1 MHNPKLRRLNQID
14 TSPTPAPSTA
24 SPLHHTPRN
33 VAESPSLSSATRFPW
48 TGATAHF
55 DSPHPPVPSSSSAPS
70 AWPEDPADAY
80 CASPVSTTDSFS
92 YAQAVAPGTH
102 GLKSRRD
109 TMGNGTAAANGAG
122 SPTITHASS
131 LARRHSPGSSPV
143 GSTASVSTNSAFI
156 GGAFAGGRSS
166 RKGSLSN
173 GTAPVFGRRWRSSR
187 LLLLVVGACVVWWVA
202 GVLKADKEPRKKLM
216 HRWWEAEETSADD
229 LSALLPRPT
238 LPPRPPRPKPPPPP
252 NAHTLPQLLKLPS
265 SLSPSSSSFRANA
278 DWTAI
283 LHLTSSSQLLS
294 SHLHPVLQSL
304 SSQSPLP
311 PSRIFLLCPSGL
323 EPQPSVLAPF
333 QPLVG
338 TLPYS
343 PSQPP
348 LLALAQAAQGQITTS
363 FLLFV
368 DGHLPATSALGKD
381 YVKTLLHAAGTKEY
395 GAALLS
401 AGGLSLRSSSPASPS
416 SSFSSASCIFPAL
429 SSPATASPISVPS
442 TPFLLPLS
450 WLLPRSHTAS
460 SSPSQN
466 ERPIT
471 LTSPTILQGLP
482 LASLP
487 LELALSSALW
497 SKSAIPAYALPI
509 PFGVSVNDGAAV
521 DGWSCERLR
530 RNLEGED
537 LRGEKALV
545 RGMLSREKGAGEG
558 LRRIKGD
565 RKKGGMAGTANAGTR
580 SSPSEEAM
588 ERTRRMR
595 EGSFVLLLSGKE
607 ELEAARKVACR
618 FAAGADEEVEG
629 GAGDEDGAERP
640 HRELRVVV
648 ADYDPAQD
656 HTRDSMGCHL
666 DVTPLGLLP
675 SSSDADADSET
686 ANSSASA
693 SISLA
698 LVDLLETRL
707 SPSPAVVLY
716 LTDGPRAREYEE
728 VLRWLGG
735 HFGAKK
741 GGGGER
747 WSRIRAERELTRGG
761 ELGRGRM
768 TVVGMGREELGRA
781 EWMGTL
787 GIEALRHWHTPRI
800 DLSVV
805 TNDRPVSL
813 HRLLSSLQTAHYYGD
828 DVALSLNLEQT
839 TDRLTHRLVDDLRWP
854 HGTLSL
860 RHRILLGG
868 LMPAIVESWYPASN
882 DTYGVLLEDDVEVSP
897 LFYGWLKLA
906 ILRYRYTAAG
916 RAASPRL
923 FGISLYQQ
931 KNIELRLEG
940 RQPFDAHRLFSALSL
955 HSTTPYLSQIPC
967 SWGAA
972 YFPEHWREFHTY
984 LSLRLS
990 ELALPISEPLVPSIR
1005 SNRWPRSWK
1014 KYFIELAYLRGYS
1027 MLYPNYPGFES
1038 LSTNHLEKGTHVH
1051 TSRVDEKKKALFEVP
1066 LLDADASLVDSLPS
1080 GQLPAWESLPVL
1092 DLWGALASSEELIE
1106 RGWQTTRMLG
1116 SCKALPDLTLPRPR
1130 YDARELLCRRMW
1142 DRETEGRLVEA
1153 QPLRVQV
1160 PPSHP
1165 EADQGRAEAAKA
1177 EQEQAREQE
1186 PKQERD
1192 QLQETDVVA
1201 GAGEAVVDPE
1211 RPRVPVRRPASDSDD
1226 ADHDDGGGDSAR
1238 ARLPP
1243 ARAHH
1248 HAHEDVLIHL
1258 SEDEQGGRRRGALF
1272 DEDEAAGRRRRAVDL
1287 APGAREQRD
1296 EEVAQEEEEE
1306 EVELGL
1312 DEVEQEQE
1320 KGHGEQEDD
1329 VVTVEAVPTIVGL
1342 DLDGTTTA
1350 PEGADLR
1357 RGTRWERV
1365 VE

>member
-14 TSPTPAPSTA
+14 TSPSPAPSTA

-33 VAESPSLSSATRFPW
+33 IADSPSLSSATRFPW
-48 TGATAHF
+48 TGPPAHF
-55 DSPHPPVPSSSSAPS
+55 DSPSPLPPVPSSSSAPS
-70 AWPEDPADAY
+70 AWTDDPADAY
-80 CASPVSTTDSFS
+80 CASPVSTSDSFS
-92 YAQAVAPGTH
+92 YAQTVASGAH

-109 TMGNGTAAANGAG
+109 TMANGTAAANGAG
-122 SPTITHASS
+122 SPTLTHASS
-131 LARRHSPGSSPV
+131 LARRHSPGSSPG
-143 GSTASVSTNSAFI
+143 GSNASVPSNGAFI
-156 GGAFAGGRSS
+156 GGAFAGGRGS
-166 RKGSLSN
+166 RRGSFSG
-173 GTAPVFGRRWRSSR
+173 GTAPAFGRRWRCSR
-187 LLLLVVGACVVWWVA
+187 LLLLVVAACVVWWVA
-202 GVLKADKEPRKKLM
+202 GSLKADKEPRKKLM
-216 HRWWEAEETSADD
+216 HRWWEAEETPAED

-238 LPPRPPRPKPPPPP
+238 LPPRPPRPKPPPPS

-265 SLSPSSSSFRANA
+265 TLSPSSSSFRANA

-311 PSRIFLLCPSGL
+311 PSRILLLCPSGL

-348 LLALAQAAQGQITTS
+348 LLALAQAAQSQITTS

-368 DGHLPATSALGKD
+368 DGHLPATSPLGKD

-401 AGGLSLRSSSPASPS
+401 AGGLSLPPSSPSSPS
-416 SSFSSASCIFPAL
+416 SSFSSASCVFPAL
-429 SSPATASPISVPS
+429 SSPATASLISVPS

-450 WLLPRSHTAS
+450 WLLPRSHSPS
-460 SSPSQN
+460 SSTSQN
-466 ERPIT
+466 ERPVT

-509 PFGVSVNDGAAV
+509 PFGGSANDGAAAV

-530 RNLEGED
+530 RSLEGED
-537 LRGEKALV
+537 LGGDKALV

-565 RKKGGMAGTANAGTR
+565 RKKGGMGGTSAASGTR
-580 SSPSEEAM
+580 TSPSEEAR

-618 FAAGADEEVEG
+618 FAAGADDEVEDSAEG
-629 GAGDEDGAERP
+629 EDGAGRP

-656 HTRDSMGCHL
+656 RTRDSSGCHL
-666 DVTPLGLLP
+666 EITPLGLA
-675 SSSDADADSET
+675 SSSNSDADDESET
-686 ANSSASA
+686 ANSSSA

-698 LVDLLETRL
+698 LVDLLETQI

-716 LTDGPRAREYEE
+716 LTDGPRVREYEE

-735 HFGAKK
+735 HFGTKK

-747 WSRIRAERELTRGG
+747 WSRVRTERELTRGG
-761 ELGRGRM
+761 EQGRGRM
-768 TVVGMGREELGRA
+768 TVVGMSKEEVGRA

-813 HRLLSSLQTAHYYGD
+813 HRLLTSLQTAHYYGD
-828 DVALSLNLEQT
+828 EVALSLNLEQT

-868 LMPAIVESWYPASN
+868 LMPAIVESWYPTSN

-906 ILRYRYTAAG
+906 ILQYRYTAAG
-916 RAASPRL
+916 RAASPRM

-931 KNIELRLEG
+931 KNIELRVEG

-955 HSTTPYLSQIPC
+955 HPTTPYLSQIPC

-1014 KYFIELAYLRGYS
+1014 KYYIELVFLRGYT

-1051 TSRVDEKKKALFEVP
+1051 TSQVDEKKKALFEVP

-1080 GQLPAWESLPVL
+1080 GQLPAWDSLPVM

-1116 SCKALPDLTLPRPR
+1116 SCKTLPDLTLPRPR

-1177 EQEQAREQE
+1177 EQEQEQE
-1186 PKQERD
+1186 QEQD
-1192 QLQETDVVA
+1192 AVVVA
-1201 GAGEAVVDPE
+1201 AAEAVVDPE
-1211 RPRVPVRRPASDSDD
+1211 RPRAPVRRQAPDSDD
-1226 ADHDDGGGDSAR
+1226 EEDDSSAR
-1238 ARLPP
+1238 ARPAP

-1248 HAHEDVLIHL
+1248 HAHEDVLIRL

-1272 DEDEAAGRRRRAVDL
+1272 DEDDAAGRRRRAVDL
-1287 APGAREQRD
+1287 TLGPREQRV
-1296 EEVAQEEEEE
+1296 EEVAPEDEEEEEEE

-1320 KGHGEQEDD
+1320 QGHGGLEDE
-1329 VVTVEAVPTIVGL
+1329 VVTVEAVPTVVGL
-1342 DLDGTTTA
+1342 DVDGSDLA
-1350 PEGADLR
+1350 PEDSHHDGADRR
-1357 RGTRWERV
+1357 RGPRWERV